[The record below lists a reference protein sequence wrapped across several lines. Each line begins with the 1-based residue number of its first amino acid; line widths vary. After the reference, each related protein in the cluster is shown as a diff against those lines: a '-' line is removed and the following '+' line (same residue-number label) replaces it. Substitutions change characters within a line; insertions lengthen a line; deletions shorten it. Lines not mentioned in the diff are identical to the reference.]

1 MKTCFRR
8 SKLRLLAAAIAVA
21 ALAGGGLV
29 AAAASRDNGSPSVIK
44 ACANRSNGKLRLAGP
59 AGSCKQHERA
69 ISWNVQGPTGPPG
82 PAGAPGPAGSPGP
95 VGATGP
101 AGPAGSAGPAGPA
114 GAKGPTGAAGPAGAT
129 GQPGAAGSQ
138 GPTGAAGAKGA
149 TGARGPTGPKG
160 DSGGNL
166 SSISQLSGVACT
178 AGTAAGTIAVSY
190 DASNHVVLT
199 CVPSGGG
206 GGGGGSSDL
215 VINEFMT
222 GVTGAA
228 SNEFVEIA
236 NVGTAAADVSG
247 FKLAYRS
254 ASGTSDVS
262 LATIPSGTTIP
273 AGGYY
278 LFGGSAYAGTP
289 APDQSFSTAI
299 AATGGGLGLRNA
311 DGTLVDSVGWGSATT
326 NAFVEGTPTAAPAT
340 TAAPGTSAARLPNGH
355 DTNANSTDFGAASP
369 PTPKASNS

>member
-1 MKTCFRR
+1 VKTCFRR
-8 SKLRLLAAAIAVA
+8 SRLRLLAAAIAVA
-21 ALAGGGLV
+21 ALGGGGLV
-29 AAAASRDNGSPSVIK
+29 AAAASRNDGSPSVIR
-44 ACANRSNGKLRLAGP
+44 ACAHRVNGKLRLAGS
-59 AGSCKQHERA
+59 AGHCRPNERA
-69 ISWNVQGPTGPPG
+69 VSWNVQGPTGPPG
-82 PAGAPGPAGSPGP
+82 PAGAGPTGPA
-95 VGATGP
+95 GATGP
-101 AGPAGSAGPAGPA
+101 AGPAGPAGSVGPAGPAGPA
-114 GAKGPTGAAGPAGAT
+114 GSRGPTGAAGPAGP
-129 GQPGAAGSQ
+129 QGSA
-138 GPTGAAGAKGA
+138 GAAGAKGA

-160 DSGGNL
+160 DPGTGGSL
-166 SSISQLSGVACT
+166 SSIAQLNGVACT

-199 CVPSGGG
+199 CNPTGGG
-206 GGGGGSSDL
+206 GGGGGSATL
-215 VINEFMT
+215 VVNEFVT

-228 SNEFVEIA
+228 SDEFVEIA

-247 FKLAYRS
+247 FKLVYRS

-289 APDQSFSTAI
+289 APDQSFSTGI

-311 DGTLVDSVGWGSATT
+311 DGTLVDSVGYGSATT

-355 DTNANSTDFGAASP
+355 DTNANSADFGAATP

>member
-1 MKTCFRR
+1 VKTCFRSSR
-8 SKLRLLAAAIAVA
+8 VRL
-21 ALAGGGLV
+21 LV
-29 AAAASRDNGSPSVIK
+29 AAAAVIALGGGGVVAAASRDDSSPLVIK
-44 ACANRSNGKLRLAGP
+44 ACANRVNGKLRLAGP
-59 AGSCKQHERA
+59 SGSCKHNERL
-69 ISWNVQGPTGPPG
+69 ISWNVKG
-82 PAGAPGPAGSPGP
+82 PAGP
-95 VGATGP
+95 VGATGPAGPPGPTGAAGP

-114 GAKGPTGAAGPAGAT
+114 GARGPTGPAGLAGAAGPAG
-129 GQPGAAGSQ
+129 PAGPA
-138 GPTGAAGAKGA
+138 GTAGAAGAKGA

-160 DSGGNL
+160 DSGGGSL
-166 SSISQLSGVACT
+166 TSIAQLNGVACT

-199 CVPSGGG
+199 CTPTSGGG
-206 GGGGGSSDL
+206 GGGGGGSATL
-215 VINEFMT
+215 VINEFVT

-228 SNEFVEIA
+228 SDEFVEIA
-236 NVGTAAADVSG
+236 NVGTAAVDVSG
-247 FKLAYRS
+247 YKLAYRS

-289 APDQSFSTAI
+289 AADQSFSTAI

-355 DTNANSTDFGAASP
+355 DTNSNSTDFGAASP

>member
-1 MKTCFRR
+1 M
-8 SKLRLLAAAIAVA
+8 LAAIVAVA
-21 ALAGGGLV
+21 ALGGGGLV
-29 AAAASRDNGSPSVIK
+29 AAAASRNDGSPSVIK

-59 AGSCKQHERA
+59 AGSCKSHERA
-69 ISWNVQGPTGPPG
+69 ISWNVQGPAGPPG
-82 PAGAPGPAGSPGP
+82 PAGAPGPAGPA
-95 VGATGP
+95 GATGP
-101 AGPAGSAGPAGPA
+101 AGPGGPTGPAGPAGPA
-114 GAKGPTGAAGPAGAT
+114 GAKGPTGPAGANGQPGPAG
-129 GQPGAAGSQ
+129 PQ
-138 GPTGAAGAKGA
+138 GPAGAAGAKGA

-160 DSGGNL
+160 DPGTGGSL
-166 SSISQLSGVACT
+166 TSIAQLNGVACT

-199 CVPSGGG
+199 CNPTSGGG
-206 GGGGGSSDL
+206 GGGGGSASL

-236 NVGTAAADVSG
+236 NFGTATVDVSG
-247 FKLAYRS
+247 FKLVYRS
-254 ASGTSDVS
+254 STGTSDVS

-278 LFGGSAYAGTP
+278 LFGGSAYAESP
-289 APDQSFSTAI
+289 AADQSFSTGI
-299 AATGGGLGLRNA
+299 AATGGGLGLRNG
-311 DGTLVDSVGWGSATT
+311 DGTLVDSVGYGSGTT

-355 DTNANSTDFGAASP
+355 DTNDNSTDFGAATP
-369 PTPKASNS
+369 PTPKASNT